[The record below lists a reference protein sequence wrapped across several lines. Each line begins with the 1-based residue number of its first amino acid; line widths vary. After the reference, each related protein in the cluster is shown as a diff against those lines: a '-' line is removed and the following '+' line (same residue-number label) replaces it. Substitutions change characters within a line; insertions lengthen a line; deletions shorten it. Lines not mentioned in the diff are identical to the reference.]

1 MLRDAAPAAIL
12 LFVAYLLSAELS
24 NLVGTFS
31 NRIFAP
37 LWLTNVVL
45 FAALMSAF
53 RDRILLCVAM
63 ALPAHV
69 IAGIETGLP
78 LAQILAAFVAGVAIA
93 VVSSQ
98 LALRMLG
105 ETPWLGTTSKA
116 ARYIVLIGFACP
128 AIFAFVGGAAPI
140 LGGRGHG
147 QYLTY
152 WTQWFLANAVGALT
166 LGTAAILVVEGNLT
180 RLWQSGHARQIE
192 AIGLLFAVFITTHAA
207 LQTGKPDP
215 ADLLRLPLIYAP
227 VAWLAIRFG
236 VAGAGVS
243 VVVVTM
249 VATWH
254 AMNGTG
260 PFIHGD
266 ASSNTIALQT
276 FLIALAVPMLL
287 LGAAS
292 DQAQAA
298 EDRLDEEKER
308 ISLAASVTNAGFYR
322 HEFSSG
328 TTWVSD
334 SGRGL
339 LGLPAAGDLTRER
352 MLAGIHPDD
361 CQIAA
366 SVMFADRRRAGE
378 SSAEFRVLSS
388 DGSLRWVMARSR
400 TKASKHRNAY
410 DTGGIVLDVTARK
423 SAEAEAEQRRRELTH
438 LMRVSQM
445 GQLSGSLAHELS
457 QPLTAI
463 LAKAEVARVLLRETP
478 CDSKAV
484 TAAVDT
490 IIREDQRAGEII
502 KRMRSLLKNK
512 ELTVEPIDINDLCQG
527 VRMLLHVELINKGA
541 TLDIVP
547 APDLPII
554 FGDSVQLQQV
564 LINLVMNAIE
574 AAHRVDALRRTV
586 VITIRR
592 LGADKVEIAVRDN
605 GPGIGADEQAHLF
618 EPFFTTKER
627 GLGLGLP
634 ICSTILRRHGG
645 TLSLENNDGHGVT
658 AFLRLP
664 IRPNGVPVS

>member
-1 MLRDAAPAAIL
+1 
-12 LFVAYLLSAELS
+12 
-24 NLVGTFS
+24 
-31 NRIFAP
+31 
-37 LWLTNVVL
+37 
-45 FAALMSAF
+45 
-53 RDRILLCVAM
+53 
-63 ALPAHV
+63 
-69 IAGIETGLP
+69 
-78 LAQILAAFVAGVAIA
+78 
-93 VVSSQ
+93 
-98 LALRMLG
+98 LG
-105 ETPWLGTTSKA
+105 
-116 ARYIVLIGFACP
+116 R
-128 AIFAFVGGAAPI
+128 
-140 LGGRGHG
+140 
-147 QYLTY
+147 
-152 WTQWFLANAVGALT
+152 
-166 LGTAAILVVEGNLT
+166 
-180 RLWQSGHARQIE
+180 
-192 AIGLLFAVFITTHAA
+192 
-207 LQTGKPDP
+207 
-215 ADLLRLPLIYAP
+215 
-227 VAWLAIRFG
+227 
-236 VAGAGVS
+236 
-243 VVVVTM
+243 
-249 VATWH
+249 
-254 AMNGTG
+254 
-260 PFIHGD
+260 
-266 ASSNTIALQT
+266 
-276 FLIALAVPMLL
+276 
-287 LGAAS
+287 
-292 DQAQAA
+292 
-298 EDRLDEEKER
+298 
-308 ISLAASVTNAGFYR
+308 
-322 HEFSSG
+322 
-328 TTWVSD
+328 
-334 SGRGL
+334 
-339 LGLPAAGDLTRER
+339 PAAGDLTRER

-410 DTGGIVLDVTARK
+410 DTVGIVLDVTARK